1 MEHCPFMLVRAILD
15 WNADYN
21 IWSMLSQRIL
31 GNIALTYAG
40 RSRLT
45 LTYRLDVRIYVS
57 LHIMYIMYLDIFLLK
72 YENFITNMSH
82 EMIKVNI

>member
-1 MEHCPFMLVRAILD
+1 MPIIIYEACYLK
-15 WNADYN
+15 
-21 IWSMLSQRIL
+21 RIL

-45 LTYRLDVRIYVS
+45 LTYRLDHVRIYVS

-82 EMIKVNI
+82 EMI